1 MSSSNATPI
10 ESNSS
15 NHEKDETHVND
26 SESSSHLVQH
36 SSKSSLFFY
45 YFSFCPPFPPLGKP
59 REVLQH
65 PLTLYFLGIICA
77 VLAGLAF
84 PALDLLYG
92 IWTNGE
98 FYDAFLGRRFL
109 GERRGAGDRC
119 GVRDKMIK

>member
-1 MSSSNATPI
+1 MSSTNATPI

-15 NHEKDETHVND
+15 NHEKDEIHVND

-92 IWTNGE
+92 IWTNGQYHILE
-98 FYDAFLGRRFL
+98 ELKRNPGREK
-109 GERRGAGDRC
+109 GSRR
-119 GVRDKMIK
+119 